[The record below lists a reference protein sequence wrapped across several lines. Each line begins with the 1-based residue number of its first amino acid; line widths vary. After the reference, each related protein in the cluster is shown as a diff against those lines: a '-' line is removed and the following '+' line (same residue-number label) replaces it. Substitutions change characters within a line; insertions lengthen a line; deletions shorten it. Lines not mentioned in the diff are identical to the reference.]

1 MSRIGRKPIEVPSG
15 VDVQIEGQHVVVKGP
30 KGELSWDHDPL
41 IAIERQD
48 GQLLV
53 TRANEEPRVR
63 ALHGLTRSLVANMVE
78 GVSKGFQKD
87 LEISGVGYRAQKQG
101 EKLVLS
107 VGFSHQV
114 EINPPPGVTFVVESP
129 TRLGV
134 AGIDKQLVGEVA
146 AKIRAVRKPEP
157 YKGKGIRYA
166 GERVRRKA
174 GKSGKT
180 GAKR

>member
-1 MSRIGRKPIEVPSG
+1 MPRIGKKPIPVPSD
-15 VDVQIEGQHVVVKGP
+15 VDVQLEGQDAVVKGP
-30 KGELSWDHDPL
+30 KGELTWDHDPQ

-48 GQLLV
+48 GQHLV
-53 TRANEEPRVR
+53 TRVNDQPRVR

-114 EINPPPGVTFVVESP
+114 EINPPP
-129 TRLGV
+129 
-134 AGIDKQLVGEVA
+134 
-146 AKIRAVRKPEP
+146 
-157 YKGKGIRYA
+157 
-166 GERVRRKA
+166 
-174 GKSGKT
+174 
-180 GAKR
+180 